1 MFLFLF
7 CFFQS
12 KDKFSSDAFSTDDI
26 NGLVVS
32 VDDFFDDRKSKSCA
46 FAVFST
52 GGVDFVEA
60 FPDFIQAFFRDA
72 GTVVFDRDENFS
84 AFYGGLYL
92 DGRIIMAEFD
102 GIVQKIIEN
111 LLDLFHICPD
121 IEFMS
126 GQEQFQTDLA
136 AGADAFE
143 RSCGVFDCIV
153 DVETVNVHHTFFHV
167 QFVQC
172 EQTAG

>member
-1 MFLFLF
+1 MKNRFSAVFLFLF

-102 GIVQKIIEN
+102 GIVQKIIE
-111 LLDLFHICPD
+111 
-121 IEFMS
+121 FMS

-143 RSCGVFDCIV
+143 RSCGVFDRIV